1 MNKKTTHTHTN
12 VCRATYTGRNKSASW
27 KKSKHGSQV
36 RKKSWGEKK
45 SGTAGSFSNLTEKP
59 ISYEKEEAMLK
70 AVLMDAKEFQIH
82 SKLSKSTIQRRIQ
95 DGSLKV
101 WQPGGKGT
109 RILIYAD
116 NLLKSRGMESMPP
129 EIKNLNQNKKTSNTS
144 PRWLK

>member
-1 MNKKTTHTHTN
+1 MP
-12 VCRATYTGRNKSASW
+12 
-27 KKSKHGSQV
+27 KHSV
-36 RKKSWGEKK
+36 KIINPEKK

-59 ISYEKEEAMLK
+59 ITYEKEEAMLK
-70 AVLMDAKEFQIH
+70 SVLMDAKEFQVH

-129 EIKNLNQNKKTSNTS
+129 EIKNINHNKKISNTY

>member
-1 MNKKTTHTHTN
+1 MP
-12 VCRATYTGRNKSASW
+12 
-27 KKSKHGSQV
+27 KHSV
-36 RKKSWGEKK
+36 KIINPEKK

-70 AVLMDAKEFQIH
+70 AVLMDAKEFQVH
-82 SKLSKSTIQRRIQ
+82 S
-95 DGSLKV
+95 KV

>member
-1 MNKKTTHTHTN
+1 M
-12 VCRATYTGRNKSASW
+12 
-27 KKSKHGSQV
+27 SKHSVKIINPG
-36 RKKSWGEKK
+36 KK
-45 SGTAGSFSNLTEKP
+45 SGTADFFSNLTEKP

-70 AVLMDAKEFQIH
+70 TVLMDAKEFQVH

-109 RILIYAD
+109 RLLLYAD
-116 NLLKSRGMESMPP
+116 NLLKSKEMESKPP
-129 EIKNLNQNKKTSNTS
+129 EINNINQNKKTSNTS

>member
-1 MNKKTTHTHTN
+1 MP
-12 VCRATYTGRNKSASW
+12 
-27 KKSKHGSQV
+27 KHAVKIFNS
-36 RKKSWGEKK
+36 EKK
-45 SGTAGSFSNLTEKP
+45 SDMSGSSLNLTEKP
-59 ISYEKEEAMLK
+59 ITYEKEEAMFK
-70 AVLMDAKEFQIH
+70 AVLMDAKEFQVH

-116 NLLKSRGMESMPP
+116 NLLESRGMESMPP
-129 EIKNLNQNKKTSNTS
+129 EIKNNNQNKKTSNTS